1 MTIGRD
7 KLRLIADSIR
17 GVIDPALIVLFGSQ
31 GRGTAGRNSDIDLLV
46 VGERPAT
53 PNWSRRRTVGSIRR
67 SLPELGV
74 PVDILFFTPDE
85 VNRWKDTTNHVVSE
99 ALAEGQV
106 LYERS

>member
-1 MTIGRD
+1 MTIARD
-7 KLRLIADSIR
+7 KLRMITEGIR
-17 GVIDPALIVLFGSQ
+17 SVLDPALIVLFGSQ

-53 PNWSRRRTVGSIRR
+53 GRWSRRRTVGSIRR
-67 SLPELGV
+67 NLPDLGV
-74 PVDILFFTPDE
+74 PVDILFYTPDE
-85 VNRWKDTTNHVVSE
+85 VKRWKDTTNHVVSE